1 MSAKKPEDHE
11 RYLNNDNEDDDDDDE
26 DDEDY
31 LPNDDN
37 HNDDDAGPTSGEDSD
52 VTDQEADDD
61 NDNADD
67 IPAKKTAEDV
77 KIDTN
82 KLDEL
87 WNDFCSDQSST
98 AAKSD
103 DKKSAE
109 SPKKVTTMT
118 KQYDFAGEIVLIKET
133 VDASSVA
140 KTPNVDQ
147 QSSSTT
153 SAAAENG
160 NSNQGIKRS
169 GGLSG
174 LLTQLK
180 KPKISTLKKSLHD
193 WTEYKESNRLDD
205 ELDQHRRSKGSFLE
219 RQAFLS
225 RTDVRQFEQEKSVR
239 DRQRKLRDLKQQ
251 PK

>member
-1 MSAKKPEDHE
+1 MLTF
-11 RYLNNDNEDDDDDDE
+11 RC
-26 DDEDY
+26 
-31 LPNDDN
+31 
-37 HNDDDAGPTSGEDSD
+37 
-52 VTDQEADDD
+52 DD

-103 DKKSAE
+103 DNKSAE

-147 QSSSTT
+147 QSSSTMAKNLKT
-153 SAAAENG
+153 EN
-160 NSNQGIKRS
+160 NNHQKTIPDWIILDCPPS
-169 GGLSG
+169 
-174 LLTQLK
+174 LK
-180 KPKISTLKKSLHD
+180 FFI
-193 WTEYKESNRLDD
+193 
-205 ELDQHRRSKGSFLE
+205 
-219 RQAFLS
+219 
-225 RTDVRQFEQEKSVR
+225 QFFR
-239 DRQRKLRDLKQQ
+239 
-251 PK
+251 